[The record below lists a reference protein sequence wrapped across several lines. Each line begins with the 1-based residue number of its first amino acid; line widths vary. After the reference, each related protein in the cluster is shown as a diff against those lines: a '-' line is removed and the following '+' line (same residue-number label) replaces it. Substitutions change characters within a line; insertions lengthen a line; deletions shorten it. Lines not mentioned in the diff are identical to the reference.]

1 MKLKARK
8 VIEKE
13 ELDQCSFTPQINF
26 NSMYLDLDAYQ
37 PIQKRLQEL
46 MVGICP
52 TLIQALTQRSKIVFI
67 H

>member
-46 MVGICP
+46 MVGMIFA
-52 TLIQALTQRSKIVFI
+52 QALMQRSKVMFI

>member
-1 MKLKARK
+1 VKLKARK

-46 MVGICP
+46 MVGMIFAQ
-52 TLIQALTQRSKIVFI
+52 L
-67 H
+67 

>member
-1 MKLKARK
+1 VKLKAHK

-46 MVGICP
+46 MVGMIFAQ
-52 TLIQALTQRSKIVFI
+52 L
-67 H
+67 

>member
-1 MKLKARK
+1 MKLKAHK

-46 MVGICP
+46 MVGMIFAQ
-52 TLIQALTQRSKIVFI
+52 LWSKR
-67 H
+67 

>member
-46 MVGICP
+46 MVGMIFAQ
-52 TLIQALTQRSKIVFI
+52 LWSKR
-67 H
+67 